1 MKQVWTQPPS
11 LPLQRSSDGPQWPLG
26 YLSSGTWPALQPSGS
41 ASGSSSSSQTGTSSG
56 PRPSLPG
63 RPSKLEEL
71 NGRLRRYLDPADSYD
86 GPTLDHDLVT
96 EADMRTTKIRIA
108 ATVLLAIL
116 SIGLIALL
124 IYAIPVTISSTEVA
138 QASSLVGAAG
148 VW

>member
-1 MKQVWTQPPS
+1 MEKKWIQQPS
-11 LPLQRSSDGPQWPLG
+11 LQQRRSSDGQVWQSG
-26 YLSSGTWPALQPSGS
+26 SLSSGTWPALQPSGS
-41 ASGSSSSSQTGTSSG
+41 ASGSSSSLPIGTSSG

-71 NGRLRRYLDPADSYD
+71 NGKLRRYLDPADSYD
-86 GPTLDHDLVT
+86 GPTLDRDLVT
-96 EADMRTTKIRIA
+96 EADMRTAKIRIA
-108 ATVLLAIL
+108 ATVILALL

-124 IYAIPVTISSTEVA
+124 IYTRPTFLSSNELA